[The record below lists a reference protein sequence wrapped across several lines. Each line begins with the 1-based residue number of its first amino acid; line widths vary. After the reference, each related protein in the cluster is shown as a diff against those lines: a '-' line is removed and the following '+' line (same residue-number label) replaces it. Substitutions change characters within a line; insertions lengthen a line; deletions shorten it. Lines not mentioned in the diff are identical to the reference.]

1 MKYKLMSRR
10 ERKKLHQRI
19 LFGAVVAVLSVGL
32 LASSLAMPF
41 NNLFTGEQAQAPA
54 QTEQQARQETA
65 ADLEKK
71 VQENPKDPELLSKL
85 AAAYLEEDDREKS
98 VQTYEQVLSIK
109 PDDSGARM
117 NLALTYFLMGN
128 NDPAVENLQY
138 EIKNN
143 PSNKEAHYYLG
154 QVLAYGKNDYIGGI
168 RELKTYVETA
178 KTGTDVVKAKQMME
192 EWQAQVDKNK

>member
-1 MKYKLMSRR
+1 MKYKQMSRR
-10 ERKKLHQRI
+10 DRRKLHQRI

-32 LASSLAMPF
+32 LASSLALPF
-41 NNLFTGEQAQAPA
+41 NNLFTDGQAQAPG
-54 QTEQQARQETA
+54 QTEQPEQQQTT

-71 VQENPKDPELLSKL
+71 VQENPKDPELLAKL
-85 AAAYLEEDDREKS
+85 AAAYLQEGNQEKS
-98 VQTYEQVLSIK
+98 VQTYEKVLSIK
-109 PDDSGARM
+109 PDDSSSRM

-128 NDPAVENLQY
+128 NDRAVASLQY

-168 RELKTYVETA
+168 QELKEYIESA
-178 KTGTDVVKAKQMME
+178 KTGTDVVKAKQMVD
-192 EWQAQVDKNK
+192 EWQAQLDKNK